1 MTENLKIIVQSVNK
15 ALQTEYNLISFDSQ
29 SEVSLIQILL
39 DIFVRFNV
47 LQVKVSFK
55 LI

>member
-1 MTENLKIIVQSVNK
+1 MTENLKSIVQSVNK
-15 ALQTEYNLISFDSQ
+15 ALKSEYNLISFDSQ
-29 SEVSLIQILL
+29 SEESLIQVLL

-47 LQVKVSFK
+47 LPVKVSFI